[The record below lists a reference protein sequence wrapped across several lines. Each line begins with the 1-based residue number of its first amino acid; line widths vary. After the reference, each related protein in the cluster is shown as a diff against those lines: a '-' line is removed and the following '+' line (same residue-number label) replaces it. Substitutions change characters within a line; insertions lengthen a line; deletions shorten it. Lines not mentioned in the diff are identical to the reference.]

1 MDSAMSGLP
10 ETRPAAIEEH
20 LGAAKVL
27 PVLRPTSSEGLV
39 GQVEAL
45 VAGGITAIEATTVTP
60 GWDKVLRRLRLAH
73 PDVAFGVGTVTTAAH
88 AEAAIKAGAS
98 FLVSPWNV
106 PAVRAAA
113 TRADILLIEGGMTP
127 GEVAAAA
134 AFGVAK
140 VFPASLGG
148 PEYIRA
154 LRTVIP
160 GARLIPTGGIGLE
173 QVADYLD
180 AGAFAVGVGSA
191 LTKVDDPSARLR
203 EALESTR

>member
-1 MDSAMSGLP
+1 MSSALP
-10 ETRPAAIEEH
+10 ARPEAIEEQ
-20 LGAAKVL
+20 LSVAKVV
-27 PVLRPTSSEGLV
+27 PVLRPTSSDGLA

-60 GWDKVLRRLRLAH
+60 GWDKVLPQLRHAYPDLAL
-73 PDVAFGVGTVTTAAH
+73 GVGTVTTVAH
-88 AEAAIKAGAS
+88 AEAAIHAGAS

-106 PAVRAAA
+106 PAVREVA
-113 TRADILLIEGGMTP
+113 TRAEILLIEGGMTP

-154 LRTVIP
+154 LQTVIP

-173 QVADYLD
+173 QVPEYLA

-191 LTKVDDPSARLR
+191 LTKVDDLSARLR
-203 EALESTR
+203 EALERVR